1 MSLQLFMAFSWL
13 SLALKVNL
21 KNISSLNRNTHT
33 RALYFTLRI
42 YVCILEKSMQNQNEF
57 PLPDS
62 LAAGRCVKKEGGGS
76 EGGKGRRGV
85 VEELTSGAHV
95 RLVSAL
101 TPFA

>member
-1 MSLQLFMAFSWL
+1 
-13 SLALKVNL
+13 
-21 KNISSLNRNTHT
+21 
-33 RALYFTLRI
+33 
-42 YVCILEKSMQNQNEF
+42 MQNQNEF

-76 EGGKGRRGV
+76 EGGKGRWEV

>member
-1 MSLQLFMAFSWL
+1 
-13 SLALKVNL
+13 
-21 KNISSLNRNTHT
+21 
-33 RALYFTLRI
+33 
-42 YVCILEKSMQNQNEF
+42 MQNQNEF

-101 TPFA
+101 TPSHKQPLANCAWPEITHALR